1 MTMQN
6 DNVDLEIQARL
17 QYAKTAFNWGL
28 LIGSISAMGIVAVAA
43 SAAQIIA
50 GWVL

>member
-1 MTMQN
+1 MQN

-28 LIGSISAMGIVAVAA
+28 TMGFMSAMGIVAIAA
-43 SAAQIIA
+43 SAAHIIS